1 MEEDESLYNAMI
13 IALIIGIIIVILTLI
28 FMRPPPEYFS
38 ELYYTNHTLLPRFV
52 EPGRIYSFDFT
63 IANHENGTKEYDI
76 MVFAEHENHITKIS
90 SFNATVEKGQKQV
103 FRINYALPDFTKAKV
118 QTGFDSQSIHFFVY
132 NPERAM
138 QYPEGIASLSC
149 LVPKELERTEEM
161 TIVAR
166 GTYEPSMKVRLDGKE
181 VLSVTVPD
189 NATEYAIRTPNKT
202 LDIVFDNDLY
212 NQSAGIDRNLYI
224 ESVKIGNST
233 IRDFV
238 FDGQPG
244 IKSFDCELLRNSTG
258 AATSNG
264 ALRARFRWI

>member
-76 MVFAEHENHITKIS
+76 LVFAEHENHITKIS
-90 SFNATVEKGQKQV
+90 SFNASVEKGRKQV
-103 FRINYALPDFTKAKV
+103 FRIEYTLPEYTKAKI
-118 QTGFDSQSIHFFVY
+118 QTGFGSQEIHFFVY
-132 NPERAM
+132 NPDKAM
-138 QYPEGIASLSC
+138 QYPEGIASIAC
-149 LVPKELERTEEM
+149 LKPINAEGSI
-161 TIVAR
+161 TIRAR
-166 GTYEPSMKVRLDGKE
+166 GTYEPIMKVRLDGKE
-181 VLSVTVPD
+181 VFSAAVPNISTD
-189 NATEYAIRTPNKT
+189 YIINGTAEKT
-202 LDIVFDNDLY
+202 MDIVFDNDLF

-224 ESVKIGNST
+224 EHVSIGNTT

-238 FDGQPG
+238 FDGQTG
-244 IKSFDCELLRNSTG
+244 IKAFDCEWLRNSTN

-264 ALRARFRWI
+264 ALRMRFR